1 MQKIYEGWLPN
12 DAYDRLKKHE
22 GERHMGKMKNSEK
35 MCNVDVLYTE
45 YTVSYSKV
53 WGLYDF
59 LMLLK
64 HFSHAYQDCIYLN
77 TVKEQYCEKNIT
89 I

>member
-22 GERHMGKMKNSEK
+22 GERRMGKMKNSEK

-53 WGLYDF
+53 WGL
-59 LMLLK
+59 
-64 HFSHAYQDCIYLN
+64 
-77 TVKEQYCEKNIT
+77 
-89 I
+89 